1 MRKKSG
7 NISLDET
14 LPLFPKG
21 NPVKGIGELALPPPE
36 PRSLSAAQIK
46 SLKNLCDRLTSFTG
60 AKDAAGKMTRSPGNG
75 ETLLFLA
82 LAKKTRHIRLI

>member
-21 NPVKGIGELALPPPE
+21 NPVKGIGELALPPLE

-46 SLKNLCDRLTSFTG
+46 SLKNLCDRLTSL
-60 AKDAAGKMTRSPGNG
+60 PGQR
-75 ETLLFLA
+75 TP
-82 LAKKTRHIRLI
+82 LAK